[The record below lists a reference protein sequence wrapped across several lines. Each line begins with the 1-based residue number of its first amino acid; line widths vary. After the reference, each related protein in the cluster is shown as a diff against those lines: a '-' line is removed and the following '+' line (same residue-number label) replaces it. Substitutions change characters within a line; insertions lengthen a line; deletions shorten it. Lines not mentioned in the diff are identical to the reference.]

1 MCVHFN
7 DALIWYVCTVSVYSQ
22 TLGGPLSKELESH
35 TVHGTEE
42 TVNSGP
48 LSWLVMEGCSD
59 SSLEASVASV
69 RQKQTDCVE
78 GDATI
83 WKLFSLRVC
92 FVLETILNTP

>member
-1 MCVHFN
+1 MSG
-7 DALIWYVCTVSVYSQ
+7 YVCTVSVYSQ
-22 TLGGPLSKELESH
+22 TPRGFLSKELESH

-48 LSWLVMEGCSD
+48 LSWLVMEDCSD
-59 SSLEASVASV
+59 SSLEASIASV

-83 WKLFSLRVC
+83 WKPFSLRLC
-92 FVLETILNTP
+92 FVLETVLNTP